1 MEPRSASS
9 LSLSLSF
16 CISLPGVPAAC
27 EGQESSRVGGLG
39 RPVPRPSA
47 RSICL
52 VRRLGLMPRPAPA
65 AVGSQFFSKAVEFQ
79 APRGSR
85 EGPAP
90 GRADFSRCQAGD
102 MRQLPLRCRAIAS
115 RATARCESGRR
126 VGLASKG
133 PRHRSIISPYTS
145 QSWNLV
151 LSLLSLF
158 SLSLS
163 LSVSLLLEFLPRAR
177 GTGLAEWAGLTGSI
191 PTPVHG
197 QCVVLSD
204 DSD

>member
-90 GRADFSRCQAGD
+90 GRADFSRCQACD
-102 MRQLPLRCRAIAS
+102 MRQLLLRCWAIAS
-115 RATARCESGRR
+115 RTTARCENGRR
-126 VGLASKG
+126 VGLALEG
-133 PRHRSIISPYTS
+133 PRHRSIRSFYTS

>member
-65 AVGSQFFSKAVEFQ
+65 AVGTNSFPKLWRSRPRTVHGR
-79 APRGSR
+79 APRG
-85 EGPAP
+85 GAP
-90 GRADFSRCQAGD
+90 IFRAAR
-102 MRQLPLRCRAIAS
+102 RAICGSCCCAAGRS
-115 RATARCESGRR
+115 PRARRLGARMAGESAWHWRGPGTAPSG
-126 VGLASKG
+126 
-133 PRHRSIISPYTS
+133 
-145 QSWNLV
+145 
-151 LSLLSLF
+151 LSTPLENRGTLSCLF
-158 SLSLS
+158 SLSSLSLS
-163 LSVSLLLEFLPRAR
+163 LSLFLSYWSSCRAR
-177 GTGLAEWAGLTGSI
+177 GARA
-191 PTPVHG
+191 
-197 QCVVLSD
+197 
-204 DSD
+204 

>member
-90 GRADFSRCQAGD
+90 GRADFSRCQACD
-102 MRQLPLRCRAIAS
+102 MRQLLLRCWAIAS
-115 RATARCESGRR
+115 RTTARCENGRR
-126 VGLASKG
+126 VGLALEG
-133 PRHRSIISPYTS
+133 PRHRSIRSFYTS
-145 QSWNLV
+145 RG
-151 LSLLSLF
+151 LSGH
-158 SLSLS
+158 
-163 LSVSLLLEFLPRAR
+163 VS
-177 GTGLAEWAGLTGSI
+177 AECVCMRVV
-191 PTPVHG
+191 TPFG
-197 QCVVLSD
+197 PYRSGCVVLKVFGGQSPITHLR
-204 DSD
+204 